1 LYTIPPQQ
9 QTLLSS
15 LEENEEEEKNKNLI
29 DILSYTPTPLNN
41 KQFENVLSE
50 TTTTALSSGGSS
62 CADFD
67 DPKDKKYFCQRCL
80 NHKEVIL
87 KRNDRFWGL
96 ILGHNFI
103 YSELSSLIFISI
115 ESSECKDYFS
125 YQDCFDQMVL

>member
-1 LYTIPPQQ
+1 MRKKK
-9 QTLLSS
+9 
-15 LEENEEEEKNKNLI
+15 KNKNLI

-87 KRNDRFWGL
+87 KREGWFWGL
-96 ILGHNFI
+96 MFGHNVI
-103 YSELSSLIFISI
+103 YSELSSLIFISF
-115 ESSECKDYFS
+115 ESSECKEHFS
-125 YQDCFDQMVL
+125 